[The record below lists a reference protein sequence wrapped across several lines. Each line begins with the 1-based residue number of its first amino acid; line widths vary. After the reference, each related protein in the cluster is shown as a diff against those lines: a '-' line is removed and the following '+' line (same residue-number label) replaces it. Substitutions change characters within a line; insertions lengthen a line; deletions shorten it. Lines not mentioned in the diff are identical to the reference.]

1 MRRVV
6 TGHTP
11 DGKSTIA
18 SDTEVDTIIVRRP
31 SGDEMFSLCT
41 PWETNEMPVFPNDG
55 SPPRVQP
62 RPPFPPVGGFR
73 FGILTFPPK
82 TNEIGGMHTTDT
94 IDLAYII
101 SGEVWLELDDGKEV
115 QLKPGDI
122 LIQNGT
128 HHAWH
133 NRGAEP
139 CVSVSCMIGVQRN

>member
-18 SDTEVDTIIVRRP
+18 SDTDVNTITVRKP
-31 SGDEMFSLCT
+31 SGEELFRACT

-55 SPPRVQP
+55 SPPQLKP
-62 RPPFPPVGGFR
+62 RPQFPPVGGFR
-73 FGILTFPPK
+73 FGTLTFPPH
-82 TNEIGGMHTTDT
+82 THEIGGMHRTGT
-94 IDLAYII
+94 IDLFYII

-115 QLKPGDI
+115 QLKAGDT

-128 HHAWH
+128 HHTWH
-133 NRGAEP
+133 NKSSEP
-139 CVSVSCMIGVQRN
+139 CVSVGCMIGVHRK